1 MNHYILPNLIEMRFG
16 MHSIMSFHEL
26 IERQLK
32 LYADAI
38 SRNFLGDAFVHFRDY
53 NYSEDRVSGA
63 YMRYYGAN
71 CIEIKFSIECMELH
85 SNIEELKKV
94 FKEIDN
100 ITGKVGGVKD
110 IDYKAIVSVLCS
122 QFASYQYQISTVPK
136 VENVM
141 K

>member
-1 MNHYILPNLIEMRFG
+1 MNHYIMPNYIEMRFG

-38 SRNFLGDAFVHFRDY
+38 SRNFLGEAFVHFRDY
-53 NYSEDRVSGA
+53 NYSEDRVIGA
-63 YMRYYGAN
+63 YMRFYGAN

-85 SNIEELKKV
+85 SNFEELKKA

-100 ITGKVGGVKD
+100 ITGKVGSIKD
-110 IDYKAIVSVLCS
+110 IDYRAIVSVLCPL
-122 QFASYQYQISTVPK
+122 FESYQYKISTSPEVK
-136 VENVM
+136 M
-141 K
+141 L